1 MKRFL
6 LLAILAVLALSPAQ
20 AKRDFLSTSEA
31 DQVRLTQEPNARLK
45 LYATFA
51 EDRILMLE
59 QIMQKN
65 EAGRSVL
72 VREALDDYTKII
84 ETIDVVAD
92 DALSRGVDIT
102 EGLEAVT
109 KAEEKFL
116 ESLDGVLDGDPSD
129 LQRYRFVL
137 ATAIETTEDSIE
149 INLED
154 LGDRKTGLAERQEK
168 YQKKL
173 ETMMTPEMAEGRKED
188 TKELEEEEEET
199 KRKAPT
205 LLKKGEKKPGEREPE
220 EKKPDGGN

>member
-1 MKRFL
+1 MKRLL

-20 AKRDFLSTSEA
+20 AKRDFLSTNEA

-59 QIMQKN
+59 QIMKKN
-65 EAGRSVL
+65 DAGRSVL
-72 VREALDDYTKII
+72 VREALEDYTKII

-102 EGLEAVT
+102 EGLEAAT
-109 KAEEKFL
+109 EAEQKFL
-116 ESLDGVLDGDPSD
+116 ESLEGVLDGDPSD
-129 LQRYRFVL
+129 LQRFRFVL

-154 LGDRKTGLAERQEK
+154 LGDRKTGLAKQRANEQEK
-168 YQKKL
+168 L
-173 ETMMTPEMAEGRKED
+173 ESMMTPEMAEGRKED
-188 TKELEEEEEET
+188 TKELEEEEQET
-199 KRKAPT
+199 ERKAPT
-205 LLKKGEKKPGEREPE
+205 LFKKGEKKPGEREPAK
-220 EKKPDGGN
+220 KKPDGGN